1 MIIPLAAPGIFTT
14 AITTFT
20 AAWNGSLIAL
30 AMTNQPGMQTA
41 PAGIS
46 ALPRRGRR
54 DRAPPCA
61 DGHWPAPGRHRGH
74 RPDAAL
80 LVVLARWAGAQNNA
94 LSGIDQAL
102 WDIAGKRF
110 GVPVYEQLGGG
121 SVLPAAAV
129 CTGARGGGI
138 EESVERAAALAEK
151 EYRYVRLQSES
162 PGLGGYGA
170 DGTAG
175 GYPGSPHPVRGC

>member
-1 MIIPLAAPGIFTT
+1 MAAAIEHHLAPPVIGRH
-14 AITTFT
+14 
-20 AAWNGSLIAL
+20 
-30 AMTNQPGMQTA
+30 
-41 PAGIS
+41 PAGIEDIGRMLRFS
-46 ALPRRGRR
+46 SYWRGG
-54 DRAPPCA
+54 P
-61 DGHWPAPGRHRGH
+61 GH
-74 RPDAAL
+74 
-80 LVVLARWAGAQNNA
+80 NNA

-110 GVPVYEQLGGG
+110 GVPVYELLGGR
-121 SVLPAAAV
+121 VRTAAAV

-151 EYRYVRLQSES
+151 GYRYVRLQSES
-162 PGLGGYGA
+162 PGLGDYGA